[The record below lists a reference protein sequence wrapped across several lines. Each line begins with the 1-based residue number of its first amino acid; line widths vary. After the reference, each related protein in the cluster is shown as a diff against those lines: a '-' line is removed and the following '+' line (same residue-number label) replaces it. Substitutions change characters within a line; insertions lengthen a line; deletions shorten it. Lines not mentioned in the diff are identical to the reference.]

1 MTKTPGRQRMTGA
14 RQMHP
19 ADPNRSR
26 NRSRPPKN
34 KPDTNNNKK
43 KGGLGRSFRTTS
55 FQEDGSAA
63 VPYNSRRE
71 TEQVRETEREREG
84 KSFLLSGMESG
95 GGATR
100 YCHVCGGAE
109 RELGKKVGL
118 FLFSLSLSFC
128 RFPLLQKQSKRQ
140 RNPLFHGTRSRS
152 RDKALM

>member
-1 MTKTPGRQRMTGA
+1 
-14 RQMHP
+14 MHP

-26 NRSRPPKN
+26 NRSRPLKN
-34 KPDTNNNKK
+34 KPDTNNKKK

-71 TEQVRETEREREG
+71 TGQARETERERERE
-84 KSFLLSGMESG
+84 SFLLSGMESG

-100 YCHVCGGAE
+100 YCRVCGGAE

-118 FLFSLSLSFC
+118 FLFSLSLSLSPLSPTLSRIQWPVQLSSLCPFGINHYS
-128 RFPLLQKQSKRQ
+128 RFEKR
-140 RNPLFHGTRSRS
+140 
-152 RDKALM
+152 